1 MEAFRTFSTFGLV
14 CITIG
19 IPVVM
24 TYSDSISKRDRQ
36 INAAGWTLICMG
48 LVIAVCVLITA
59 LVALMA
65 YLY

>member
-1 MEAFRTFSTFGLV
+1 MEAFRIFSTFGLV
-14 CITIG
+14 CIAIG
-19 IPVVM
+19 IVVVM

-36 INAAGWTLICMG
+36 INAAGWTLICIG

-59 LVALMA
+59 LIAIIG